1 MSDTT
6 ILAIDPDPSSLG
18 ELRRAVLGSGHAFR
32 GAGGGED
39 ALKLARSQRPDAVVS
54 RPAVPDMTGRE
65 LMSRLRDESGGAPI
79 VIAAR
84 RGEEA
89 EAAAG
94 LEQGATTVIFT
105 PIDDAELVS
114 RLGSLIGWSKAP
126 RGAELLEAGPVVV
139 NVERRE
145 LIRPRPQPLTALE
158 MEILRLLLTPPGRTV
173 TRRQIPAGAERAVD
187 VHVAAL
193 RAKLGEEGRRV
204 ETVRGV
210 GYRFRA

>member
-6 ILAIDPDPSSLG
+6 ILAVDPDPSSLG
-18 ELRRAVLGSGHAFR
+18 DLRRAVTGSGHGFR
-32 GAGGGED
+32 GAGAGEA
-39 ALKLARSQRPDAVVS
+39 ALKLARAERPDAVVS
-54 RPAVPDMTGRE
+54 RPAVPDMSGRE
-65 LMSRLRDESGGAPI
+65 LMARLLDESGGAPI
-79 VIAAR
+79 VISAR

-105 PIDDAELVS
+105 PIDDAELAS
-114 RLGSLIGWSKAP
+114 RLESLIGWSKAP
-126 RGAELLEAGPVVV
+126 RAGELLEAGPVAV

-145 LIRPRPQPLTALE
+145 LIRPRVQPLTALE

-173 TRRQIPAGAERAVD
+173 TRRQIPVGAERAVD

-210 GYRFRA
+210 GYRFRV